1 MHELGPSSGSGRWS
15 EDACGILRNFLG
27 LNGAGLEVKIL
38 GLLEGGRFA
47 VNVRCVLSR
56 CLPINDLN
64 FTFLIL
70 LTG

>member
-27 LNGAGLEVKIL
+27 PNGAGLEVKIL

-47 VNVRCVLSR
+47 VDVRCGLGFLDVFLSM
-56 CLPINDLN
+56 I
-64 FTFLIL
+64 
-70 LTG
+70 